1 MSEPTVEVACTL
13 TSKDLARQQ
22 ERWAVLRAGAEL
34 GRTDTDDGLRLR
46 FRRDAEVEAEL
57 RALTAI
63 ENECC
68 SWAMWSVQARDG
80 EVVLAVRSAGEGV
93 AAAQALFD

>member
-1 MSEPTVEVACTL
+1 MSEQTVEVACTL
-13 TSKDLARQQ
+13 TAKDLSRQQ

-34 GRTDTDDGLRLR
+34 RRTDTDDGLRMR
-46 FRRDAEVEAEL
+46 FRRGAEIEQEL

-68 SWAMWSVQARDG
+68 SWAAWNVEARDA
-80 EVVLAVRSAGEGV
+80 EVVLVISSSGEGV
-93 AAAQALFD
+93 AAARALFD

>member
-1 MSEPTVEVACTL
+1 MSEQTVEVACTL
-13 TSKDLARQQ
+13 TSTDLSRQQ
-22 ERWAVLRAGAEL
+22 ERWAVLRADAEL

-46 FRRDAEVEAEL
+46 FRRDEEIETEL

-68 SWAMWSVQARDG
+68 SWANWSVEARDG
-80 EVVLAVRSAGEGV
+80 EVVLAVSSAGDGV

>member
-1 MSEPTVEVACTL
+1 MNEPTVEVACTL
-13 TSKDLARQQ
+13 TSEDLSRQQ
-22 ERWAVLRAGAEL
+22 ERWAVLRADAEL

-46 FRRDAEVEAEL
+46 FRRDASVEDEL

-63 ENECC
+63 EQVCC
-68 SWAMWSVQARDG
+68 SWATWSVEASDG
-80 EVVLAVRSAGEGV
+80 EVVLAVRSAGDGV

>member
-1 MSEPTVEVACTL
+1 MSDQPVEVACTL
-13 TSKDLARQQ
+13 TSKDLSRQQ
-22 ERWAVLRAGAEL
+22 ERWAVIRAGAEL
-34 GRTDTDDGLRLR
+34 GRADTVDGLRLR
-46 FRRDAEVEAEL
+46 FRRDPEVEREL

-68 SWAMWSVQARDG
+68 SWATWMIGADG
-80 EVVLAVRSAGEGV
+80 EVVLAVTSSGEGV